1 LRTIQTLARVAL
13 DSDDEGLSPET
24 LAEMQRR
31 TLNGIVVVTE
41 KALANAPGLLAG
53 WKEK

>member
-1 LRTIQTLARVAL
+1 MDVYDALRAIETLARVAL
-13 DSDDEGLSPET
+13 ESDDEGLSPET

-41 KALANAPGLLAG
+41 KALAKAP
-53 WKEK
+53 